1 MWPKNTW
8 YKGDGSSMTRIDRF
22 LLLEDWCL
30 VWPKCMQVA
39 HLMGLSPHC
48 PLLLFVD
55 KEN

>member
-8 YKGDGSSMTRIDRF
+8 YKGDGSLMTRIDRF